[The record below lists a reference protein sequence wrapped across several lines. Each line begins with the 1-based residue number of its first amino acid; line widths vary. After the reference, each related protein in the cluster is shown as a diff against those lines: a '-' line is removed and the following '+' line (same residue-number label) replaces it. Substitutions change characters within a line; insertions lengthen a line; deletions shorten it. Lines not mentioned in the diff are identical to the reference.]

1 MPKPPPLSPLVF
13 NNDSGVASLE
23 EKCSGSESLSAAAAP
38 TTVTQRQFDEK
49 KRSSGNGNSLVVS
62 PVAAAA
68 PSVGAPSQQQQNNF
82 LWVGLDEESS
92 VQRRPKN
99 HSRLSTS
106 SKKRHSAPPGSLDE
120 FQNSSQILANPAKKN
135 SVSSGHGHVTS
146 KKSLQNNKSGIYDF
160 VFLIHLNFA

>member
-1 MPKPPPLSPLVF
+1 
-13 NNDSGVASLE
+13 
-23 EKCSGSESLSAAAAP
+23 
-38 TTVTQRQFDEK
+38 VTQRQFDEK

-68 PSVGAPSQQQQNNF
+68 PSVGTPLQQQQNNF

-135 SVSSGHGHVTS
+135 SVSSGYGHVTS